1 MKKVYINPTIEIVKV
16 TTCNMIAT
24 SIQDAVTETK
34 LDPNAPSINDPSEME
49 SRQGRGFWDD
59 EEY

>member
-34 LDPNAPSINDPSEME
+34 LDPNATPIDDPSEME
-49 SRQGRGFWDD
+49 SRGIRI
-59 EEY
+59 